1 MQEVLAQV
9 FTYVWGVWRHR
20 WLALAVAWLVAIG
33 GWIWV
38 WQLPE
43 AYVASARV
51 YVDTNSVLRPLL
63 RGLAIQPNIGQ
74 RINMMSRT
82 LLSRPNLEKLMRMTD
97 LDLQVNTEAQKNAM
111 LSDLGEA
118 IRLSGSRD
126 NPSLYSISVQDPDRE
141 TAKRITQSL
150 ITVFI
155 ESSLSGKRADS
166 SGAQD
171 FLSDQIAEY
180 ERRLVEAEN
189 RLALFKQENVDVLPG
204 SGGDYYSTLQGA
216 RQDLSQ
222 ARLLLSE
229 LENRRREL
237 QRQIDGED
245 PVFISSGVTAGTGR
259 MSPLDSRIQQMRQS
273 LDNLSIRYTDKH
285 PQVRQ
290 LSALI
295 EELEAEKSSEY
306 QRVRDDASAGFSGL
320 SNSPVYQGMRS
331 MLAATEANV
340 AELQVRVDEYDRRV
354 TDLDK
359 KVNNIPEI
367 EAELKQ
373 LNRDYGVISGQHQ
386 TLLERREAARMSEDV
401 EQNAS
406 DVTFRV
412 IDPPFVPLEPSE
424 PNKTLLNG
432 AVLLIG
438 LAAGLGAGLLVSLI
452 SPVISDSRTLVAI
465 AGLPLLGS
473 VTANLLPEQ
482 KRKERYALVTFAS
495 LSTGLLIVYVGMSLA
510 QGGSLLS

>member
-38 WQLPE
+38 WQMPE

-51 YVDTNSVLRPLL
+51 YVDTNTILRPLL
-63 RGLAIQPNIGQ
+63 RGLAIQPNVGQ
-74 RINMMSRT
+74 RINMLSRT

-97 LDLQVNTEAQKNAM
+97 LDLEVNTEAQKNDM

-118 IRLSGSRD
+118 ISLQGSRE
-126 NPSLYSISVQDPDRE
+126 NPSLYSIRVVDPDRE
-141 TAKRITQSL
+141 TAKRIAQSL

-166 SGAQD
+166 SGAQS
-171 FLSDQIAEY
+171 FLDEQITEY
-180 ERRLVEAEN
+180 EDRLVAAEK
-189 RLALFKQENVDVLPG
+189 RLALFKQENVDVLAG
-204 SGGDYYSTLQGA
+204 SGGNYYSTLQAA
-216 RQDLSQ
+216 RADLSQ
-222 ARLLLSE
+222 ARLMLSE
-229 LENRRREL
+229 LENRHREL
-237 QRQIDGED
+237 QRQLDGED
-245 PVFISSGVTAGTGR
+245 PVFMSSGVDS
-259 MSPLDSRIQQMRQS
+259 MSPLDSRIQTMRAT
-273 LDNLSIRYTDKH
+273 LDYLSIRYTDRH
-285 PQVRQ
+285 PEVRQ

-295 EELEAEKSSEY
+295 EELEAEKASEY
-306 QRVRDDASAGFSGL
+306 ERVREDTTAGSTGL

-331 MLAATEANV
+331 MLTGTEANV
-340 AELQVRVDEYDRRV
+340 AGMQVRVAEYERRV
-354 TDLDK
+354 TDLGN
-359 KVNNIPEI
+359 KVNNVPEI

-373 LNRDYGVISGQHQ
+373 LNRDYGVISGKHQ
-386 TLLERREAARMSEDV
+386 ALLERRESARMSEDV
-401 EQNAS
+401 EQTAS

-438 LAAGLGAGLLVSLI
+438 IAAGVGAGLLVSLI
-452 SPVISDSRTLVAI
+452 YPVFSDPRTLVDI
-465 AGLPLLGS
+465 TGLPLLGS
-473 VTANLLPEQ
+473 VTSNLLPEQ

-495 LSTGLLIVYVGMSLA
+495 LSTGLLIVYIGMSLG
-510 QGGSLLS
+510 QGGLLPS